1 MDLRTSGSS
10 NSSVPQVA
18 LLGCLMQIGKQV
30 PELAWIL
37 DAQDGIL
44 SPGMK
49 AFGSVRYLLSVLSF
63 QVTSAFFIA
72 G

>member
-1 MDLRTSGSS
+1 
-10 NSSVPQVA
+10 
-18 LLGCLMQIGKQV
+18 MQIGKQV

-44 SPGMK
+44 LPGMK